1 MTQFSIIT
9 CTYNSEVHIA
19 GAIES
24 LRSSTFS
31 DYEHIFVDGASK
43 DDTLNIIRKNLR
55 PTDLLHTAP
64 DKGIYDA
71 LNKGIELA
79 RGDIIGILHSDDR
92 FASDRV
98 LTQVHQAFQDPTV
111 DAVYGDLRYIS
122 AKNTSR
128 VIREWKSAPFE
139 PSLLKKGWMPPHPT
153 LFIRKAQLDAIGRY
167 DISLKIAA
175 DYDLILRLFKQ
186 PSLRTAYIPETLV
199 LMQTGGVSNQ
209 SFSNIVHKSR
219 EDLQALRRNGVGDWR
234 TLAWKNFSKLGQFL

>member
-9 CTYNSEVHIA
+9 CTYNSEVHLA

-24 LRSSTFS
+24 LRSSTFR
-31 DYEHIFVDGASK
+31 DYEHIFVDGAST
-43 DDTLNIIRKNLR
+43 DNTLNIIRKNLR

-92 FASDRV
+92 FASTRV
-98 LTQVHQAFQDPTV
+98 LAQVHQAFLDPTV
-111 DAVYGDLRYIS
+111 DAVYGDLRYVS
-122 AKNTSR
+122 AQNTSR
-128 VIREWKSAPFE
+128 VIREWKSTPFE

-153 LFIRKAQLDAIGRY
+153 LFIRKTLLDAIGRY

-186 PSLRTAYIPETLV
+186 PSLRTTHIPETLV

-209 SFSNIVHKSR
+209 SIGNIVRKSR

-234 TLAWKNFSKLGQFL
+234 TLAWKNFSKLRQFL